1 MKKLT
6 AIAIILTLFSSA
18 CYLESQ
24 NRETRFAKRGT
35 PLTPQAEPAPP
46 PPSVSILPDT
56 IDIHYSAQY
65 CTECHVDVPRQ
76 GSHPQLR
83 YAGDFRVLCRC
94 HYGNSK
100 NYIHPVDRAP
110 SPEMKAA
117 IPAQFPLR
125 EGRITCSTCHDIVF
139 QCRDNPL
146 ERPFLKEKKFLR
158 GGPFETETSIC
169 FQCHDSKS
177 YQMYNPHRQLNAQK
191 EIVKEKCLYC
201 HSQAPDENKTRAED
215 ALLIGE
221 LETLCI
227 RCHMKTP
234 RQDFHAKHLRKP
246 SDDVLSR
253 IKQMEDQHDII
264 LPLNQEGMIT
274 CATCHNP
281 HEKGVIPDIRAGAK
295 GAGEKLRHRL
305 ANHNSMCI
313 KCHAMR

>member
-46 PPSVSILPDT
+46 PPSVSTLPDT

-94 HYGNSK
+94 HYGSSK
-100 NYIHPVDRAP
+100 NYIHPVDRVP

-125 EGRITCSTCHDIVF
+125 EGRITCSTCHDIVV
-139 QCRDNPL
+139 QCRDNQL
-146 ERPFLKEKKFLR
+146 E
-158 GGPFETETSIC
+158 GPF
-169 FQCHDSKS
+169 
-177 YQMYNPHRQLNAQK
+177 
-191 EIVKEKCLYC
+191 
-201 HSQAPDENKTRAED
+201 
-215 ALLIGE
+215 
-221 LETLCI
+221 
-227 RCHMKTP
+227 
-234 RQDFHAKHLRKP
+234 
-246 SDDVLSR
+246 
-253 IKQMEDQHDII
+253 
-264 LPLNQEGMIT
+264 
-274 CATCHNP
+274 
-281 HEKGVIPDIRAGAK
+281 
-295 GAGEKLRHRL
+295 
-305 ANHNSMCI
+305 
-313 KCHAMR
+313 